1 MKTKTVNR
9 SEKIREYLK
18 SVKPSDRSPK
28 AVSDALKEK
37 GIKVS
42 PNLVSLVKMKLS
54 GKPKKATKKVA
65 KKAARKAIRPKAR
78 RKVENPH
85 AQFVLAK
92 DFLNSAGGIEQAKK
106 MLDFLGD
113 LMS

>member
-1 MKTKTVNR
+1 MKTKNVNR

-18 SVKPSDRSPK
+18 SVNHSDRSPK
-28 AVSDALKEK
+28 AVSDALKVK

-42 PNLVSLVKMKLS
+42 PNLVSLVKMKLD
-54 GKPKKATKKVA
+54 GKPKKAAKKVT
-65 KKAARKAIRPKAR
+65 RKAIRPKAR

-85 AQFVLAK
+85 AQYVLAK

-106 MLDFLGD
+106 ILDFIGD

>member
-1 MKTKTVNR
+1 MKTKNLNR

-18 SVKPSDRSPK
+18 SVNPSDRSPK
-28 AVSDALKEK
+28 AVSDALNEK

-42 PNLVSLVKMKLS
+42 PNLVSLVKMKFD
-54 GKPKKATKKVA
+54 PKKAT
-65 KKAARKAIRPKAR
+65 RKAIRPKAR

-92 DFLNSAGGIEQAKK
+92 DFLNSAGGIKQAKK
-106 MLDFLGD
+106 ILDFLGD

>member
-1 MKTKTVNR
+1 MKAVNR

-54 GKPKKATKKVA
+54 VKSGVLKKKAAKKAT
-65 KKAARKAIRPKAR
+65 RKATIKPKARPKA
-78 RKVENPH
+78 ENPH
-85 AQFVLAK
+85 ASFVLAK

-106 MLDFLGD
+106 ILDFLGD